1 MTARLSRSAAWIAA
15 VLGVVACLA
24 AVAYYSRHAPAQ
36 HPTQPAIRNPQ
47 SAIRN
52 PVYPPVTGE
61 RFERANVVVITIDT
75 LRRDYLAPY
84 RAAFATNAA
93 TRLAREGAVFEHAVS
108 QVPLTLPSHA
118 SIFTGLYPPHHAVR
132 DNGFVLDPGVT
143 TLAERLQ
150 ASGYATAG
158 FVSSYVLHSR
168 WGIAQGHDVYD
179 DSFDYRGLENRSLVD
194 VERPAGAVIEAAL
207 AWLRG
212 SKRGSRPFYL
222 WVHLY
227 DPHEPY
233 APPEAFK
240 RQAPNPY
247 AGEVIYADHE
257 AGRLL
262 DALDAMRLRSN
273 TLVVYRIRSRRVA
286 RRPRRAD
293 ARRVPLWRD
302 SGCAADHCAPV
313 REVDRVAGAGACR
326 SPRARAR
333 TSGGRYAD
341 RARSHRRAGAAGP
354 GRRQPASDDRSR
366 DLDHRW
372 ACGQRDAAGLRRR
385 E

>member
-1 MTARLSRSAAWIAA
+1 MTARLGRSAAWIAA

-24 AVAYYSRHAPAQ
+24 AVVYYSRHAPAQ

-84 RAAFATNAA
+84 GAAFATNAA

-179 DSFDYRGLENRSLVD
+179 DSFDYRGLENRSLD
-194 VERPAGAVIEAAL
+194 RRRATGGGGDRGRAGLAARP
-207 AWLRG
+207 
-212 SKRGSRPFYL
+212 KRGSRPFYL

-233 APPEAFK
+233 TPPEAFK
-240 RQAPNPY
+240 R
-247 AGEVIYADHE
+247 AGAKPV
-257 AGRLL
+257 
-262 DALDAMRLRSN
+262 
-273 TLVVYRIRSRRVA
+273 RRRGDL
-286 RRPRRAD
+286 RRPRGWSA
-293 ARRVPLWRD
+293 ARR
-302 SGCAADHCAPV
+302 
-313 REVDRVAGAGACR
+313 
-326 SPRARAR
+326 ARCDA
-333 TSGGRYAD
+333 TSGATR
-341 RARSHRRAGAAGP
+341 
-354 GRRQPASDDRSR
+354 
-366 DLDHRW
+366 
-372 ACGQRDAAGLRRR
+372 
-385 E
+385 